1 MNDRDHE
8 ARQSI
13 EAQVAADRKNWLTR
27 RRFLQAST
35 AAAVGAIAATYEPKE
50 VFADVGGQITLYFAE
65 GKRWGDTQR
74 AVQPLF
80 NKAYPNVEVNFAG
93 QPISDFFQT
102 VIARMAVKSAD
113 FDCTYIDWGRFPAIH
128 ATGAMDSIEGFLA
141 QDPGWR
147 DDYLTDVPKQVSD
160 LYRIPSGD
168 GELHGLTDDGNVMTT
183 FYRKDVFDAAGIALP
198 MSWDDAISAAQELN
212 APDQDQ
218 YGFVSCFQRGAW
230 AGTVFWGVHAT
241 CGGWWFDKME
251 PGGWNPAF
259 ATDAGYEAMR
269 VIEQLMKYAH
279 PVSAN
284 ATEDEVNKAMANG
297 TAVYGPLNWG
307 TAVLNDPGFTEFHE
321 VMHVDLPPKGKSPG
335 SDHKPQ
341 MGGLGQFINSGGE
354 NKEAA
359 FAWMQFFNSGD
370 YTDPAIGDAKVAA
383 GAQPARASIL
393 ARNQDHNFLAGLYR
407 AFPYTVP
414 YLMQIPEAN
423 AIQALMG
430 EECADFVNGEKD
442 IEAALKAMDDRT
454 RRLMED
460 GGYYG

>member
-13 EAQVAADRKNWLTR
+13 MERAAHDRRQRWTRRHFLRANAAVAA
-27 RRFLQAST
+27 
-35 AAAVGAIAATYEPKE
+35 GAIAATFTPKE
-50 VFADVGGQITLYFAE
+50 VFADVSGEISLYFAE

-80 NKAYPNVEVNFAG
+80 NKVYPNVRVNFAG

-102 VIARMAVKSAD
+102 AIARTTAKSTHID
-113 FDCTYIDWGRFPAIH
+113 VSYIDWGRFPAIH
-128 ATGAMDSIEGFLA
+128 AADGMVSIENFLA

-147 DDYLTDVPKQVSD
+147 DDYLSDVPRQVTD

-168 GELHGLTDDGNVMTT
+168 GDLHGLTDDGNVMTT
-183 FYRKDVFDAAGIALP
+183 FFRNDVFDEAGIALP
-198 MSWDDAISAAQELN
+198 KTWDDAIDAAKEVH
-212 APDQDQ
+212 APDRGR
-218 YGFVSCFQRGAW
+218 YGYIACFQRGAW
-230 AGTVFWGVHAT
+230 AGTVFWGTHAT

-251 PGGWNPAF
+251 PGGWNPVF
-259 ATDAGYEAMR
+259 SSESGYEAMR
-269 VIEQLMKYAH
+269 VVEKLMQYAH
-279 PVSAN
+279 PVSFN
-284 ATEDEVNKAMANG
+284 ATEDEVN
-297 TAVYGPLNWG
+297 TAFAKGNAVFCPLKWG
-307 TAVLNDPGFTEFHE
+307 TAVLNDPTFTEFHE
-321 VMHVDLPPKGKSPG
+321 AIHVDLPPAGKTPG
-335 SDHKPQ
+335 SGHKPQ
-341 MGGLGQFINSGGE
+341 MGGLGQFLNKWGE

-393 ARNQDHNFLAGLYR
+393 ERHQNHNFLAGLYR
-407 AFPYTVP
+407 AFPHTVP

-423 AIQALMG
+423 AIQAIMG
-430 EECADFVNGEKD
+430 EECADFVNGGKD

-460 GGYYG
+460 GGYYA